1 MIIKNAEHEI
11 TAVKPNQYPVT
22 GFPEVAF
29 VGRSNV
35 GKSSII
41 NTLLN
46 RKNLARVGQ
55 TPGKTRQINFYNVNN
70 NFYLVD
76 LPGYGFANVSKDMKA
91 SWENIIERYLYTRK
105 QNHLKL
111 VIMLVDI
118 RHSPSKDDIVMHQWI
133 KGFGMNALIV
143 ATKSDKISRSQ
154 TNVRINDIRKVLQLD
169 KSTKVIPFSSENRTG
184 KDEVLN
190 EIEKSLFMDE
200 TSVELP
206 EAVKDEETGGQ
217 NRADKTDRLGKTDKI
232 DKPDKSSKTGKT
244 DKAVKSGKTDK
255 KNKAGKTNKEDKSDK
270 VAHSA
275 ESATKSKI
283 SQLEEAEELD
293 ELVELD
299 KLEETVELDELEK
312 LDESEDLEDTEASAE
327 LAEPAE

>member
-55 TPGKTRQINFYNVNN
+55 TPGKTRQINFFNVNN

-91 SWENIIERYLYTRK
+91 SWENIIETYLYSRR

-154 TNVRINDIRKVLQLD
+154 INVRINDIRKVLQLD
-169 KSTKVIPFSSENRTG
+169 KSTKVIPFSSENRSG

-190 EIEKSLFMDE
+190 VIEKSLFMDE
-200 TSVELP
+200 TTVELP
-206 EAVKDEETGGQ
+206 TAEKDEETGGPDKADK
-217 NRADKTDRLGKTDKI
+217 ADKTGKTDKPV
-232 DKPDKSSKTGKT
+232 KTDKSSKTGKT
-244 DKAVKSGKTDK
+244 DKRNKT
-255 KNKAGKTNKEDKSDK
+255 
-270 VAHSA
+270 AHST
-275 ESATKSKI
+275 ESATKLKI

-299 KLEETVELDELEK
+299 KLEEPTELYEL
-312 LDESEDLEDTEASAE
+312 EDLEGMEASAE

>member
-11 TAVKPNQYPVT
+11 TAVMPNQYPVT

-105 QNHLKL
+105 QNLLK
-111 VIMLVDI
+111 VVVMLVDI

-143 ATKSDKISRSQ
+143 ATKSDKIARSQ
-154 TNVRINDIRKVLQLD
+154 INVRINDIRKVLQLD
-169 KSTKVIPFSSENRTG
+169 KSTKVIPFSSQNRAG
-184 KDEVLN
+184 KEEVLA
-190 EIEKSLFMDE
+190 EIAKSLNMDE
-200 TSVELP
+200 TAVELSAATKV
-206 EAVKDEETGGQ
+206 EVTG
-217 NRADKTDRLGKTDKI
+217 NPDKAAKTD
-232 DKPDKSSKTGKT
+232 
-244 DKAVKSGKTDK
+244 
-255 KNKAGKTNKEDKSDK
+255 KAGKTNKAVKSDK
-270 VAHSA
+270 TAHST
-275 ESATKSKI
+275 ESATKLKI

-293 ELVELD
+293 ELAELD
-299 KLEETVELDELEK
+299 KLEETAELDELEK
-312 LDESEDLEDTEASAE
+312 LDETEDLEDMDEPAE

>member
-55 TPGKTRQINFYNVNN
+55 TPGKTRQINFFVVNG

-91 SWENIIERYLYTRK
+91 SWENIIETYLYSRK
-105 QNHLKL
+105 QNQLKL

-118 RHSPSKDDIVMHQWI
+118 RHSPSKDDIIMYQWI
-133 KGFGMNALIV
+133 KGFGMKSIIV
-143 ATKSDKISRSQ
+143 ATKADKIARSQ
-154 TNVRINDIRKVLQLD
+154 INIRLNDIRKVLQLD
-169 KSTKVIPFSSENRTG
+169 KSTNIIPFSSEKRTG
-184 KDEVLN
+184 KEEVLE
-190 EIEKSLFMDE
+190 EIGRNLFGVE
-200 TSVELP
+200 TAVELSTGD
-206 EAVKDEETGGQ
+206 EKREDTVKTVQG
-217 NRADKTDRLGKTDKI
+217 NKLAK
-232 DKPDKSSKTGKT
+232 KSN
-244 DKAVKSGKTDK
+244 K
-255 KNKAGKTNKEDKSDK
+255 K
-270 VAHSA
+270 
-275 ESATKSKI
+275 
-283 SQLEEAEELD
+283 QLDTVQELD

-299 KLEETVELDELEK
+299 KLDAASI
-312 LDESEDLEDTEASAE
+312 SEDIDEPIEFE
-327 LAEPAE
+327 EPAE